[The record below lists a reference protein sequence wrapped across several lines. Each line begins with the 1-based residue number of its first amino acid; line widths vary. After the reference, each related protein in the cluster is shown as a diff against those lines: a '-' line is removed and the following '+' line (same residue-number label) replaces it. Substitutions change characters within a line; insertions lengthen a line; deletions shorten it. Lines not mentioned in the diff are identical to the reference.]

1 MNEVELKVTTSK
13 EEILS
18 IVMADEELEERY
30 RQVLNNEAVVKR
42 WKEVCRSISDAIAK
56 QRMRK
61 FKPKK
66 LNDFFNKMLDEVAIE
81 EEVWQ
86 TIEYSYVRN
95 IIEGNIGKLFVAPC
109 KTLKE
114 VLMSHMDVKLM
125 LEVINSAEEVKL
137 EQIGELPDL
146 VNSAE
151 VIYAIIMEDDE

>member
-1 MNEVELKVTTSK
+1 
-13 EEILS
+13 
-18 IVMADEELEERY
+18 
-30 RQVLNNEAVVKR
+30 
-42 WKEVCRSISDAIAK
+42 
-56 QRMRK
+56 
-61 FKPKK
+61 
-66 LNDFFNKMLDEVAIE
+66 MLDEVAIE

-95 IIEGNIGKLFVAPC
+95 IIEGNIGELFVAPC

-125 LEVINSAEEVKL
+125 LVVINSAEEVKL

>member
-1 MNEVELKVTTSK
+1 MTEVELKVTTSK

-109 KTLKE
+109 T
-114 VLMSHMDVKLM
+114 
-125 LEVINSAEEVKL
+125 
-137 EQIGELPDL
+137 
-146 VNSAE
+146 
-151 VIYAIIMEDDE
+151 